1 MTKIKLLPK
10 SSAETEPYG
19 AWKNV
24 NYDNAIVE
32 AELFEQKGLQGAYIL
47 GEELLRI
54 GVKGDSVK
62 PNYKFIYAD
71 FEIVEE

>member
-32 AELFEQKGLQGAYIL
+32 AELFEHKGLQGAYIL